1 MIEPV
6 KSTAETV
13 NASGFTFKDFMYAAG
28 ACISLFSAGVA
39 WVSARRT
46 LKRDNNSLGDSGI
59 KIFELISKAES
70 ELTKFNVNLKKEIDA
85 KGNAFIFNEA
95 FRIELDCLSENL
107 LNVYDIACPRYL
119 DDKLDG

>member
-1 MIEPV
+1 
-6 KSTAETV
+6 
-13 NASGFTFKDFMYAAG
+13 MYAAG

-119 DDKLDG
+119 DG